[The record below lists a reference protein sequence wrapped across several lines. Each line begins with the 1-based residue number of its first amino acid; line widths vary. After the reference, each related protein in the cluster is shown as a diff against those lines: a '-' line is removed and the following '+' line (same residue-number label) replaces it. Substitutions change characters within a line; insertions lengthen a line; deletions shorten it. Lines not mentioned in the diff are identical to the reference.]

1 MKTANLNRLP
11 RRQAQLSRTGHDM
24 SQEFAFTAS
33 TGMILPV
40 YQDYLNAGETDYFS
54 GDLICRTQP
63 LVTAAMCDVDIYLDW
78 FFVPAQMLFTLF
90 GSKRW
95 MTNDLISSFYDDS
108 VITNDT
114 LPLFNIESYLGT
126 ATAYYGADSEAWY
139 STGYNSDFECL
150 GKSQFRLANHLGF
163 NPYGIFFGNSDAA
176 AGLRNYTNPNV
187 FPLFALAYQAIY
199 QDYFRLPL
207 DSFERRSIS
216 SFNVD
221 SDYTAT
227 STPVSFSAGAKKA
240 ELFCLRY
247 RPRHLDYFTSIKASP
262 IFSAMNSLGGSGT
275 GQTPAEILEKV
286 DNYLSGGTVKVLNS
300 TDGVVN
306 AGPGNVND
314 AAVQASTAIPTNG
327 LGTARL
333 RSLFAV
339 EKLLR
344 VIGRSKMDY
353 DSQVLAHLGFRVP
366 HDVKHQLTHIKTQH
380 TILHVNEITSTA
392 DTYNNGQGSALG
404 AIGGQGYSIIRKPE
418 HPYKFTAPTDG
429 VIMCTFSA
437 VPRLRYFGTF
447 DRQNALTSRLSF
459 YQPEFDKLGMQPLYY
474 YEAAGFSNVGQ
485 NSNRLGWQVRY
496 YQWKRK
502 FSRVSEAFAKPSVYG
517 QINQNSAWVLSSRPF
532 GTVNTANWPSV
543 GIGSSTVGLICK
555 PTDLN
560 SIMIVPYQEG
570 WDTSYLTNPQTM
582 FYTDP
587 FLCQF
592 LATVKKV
599 STMSAFGEPDL
610 GTI

>member
-114 LPLFNIESYLGT
+114 LPLFNIESYLSM
-126 ATAYYGADSEAWY
+126 ATSMYGADTDSWY
-139 STGYNSDFECL
+139 ATGYNSDFECL

-163 NPYGIFFGNSDAA
+163 NPYGIFYLNNDAA
-176 AGLRNYTNPNV
+176 TGLRNYTNPNV

-199 QDYFRLPL
+199 QDYFRIPL
-207 DSFERRSIS
+207 DSYERRSVS

-227 STPVSFSAGAKKA
+227 STPVSFSALAKKA

-262 IFSAMNSLGGSGT
+262 MFSAMNALGGSGS
-275 GQTPAEILEKV
+275 GQSPAEILAKV
-286 DNYLSGGTVKVLNS
+286 DSYLSGGTVKVLNS
-300 TDGVVN
+300 TDVIVN
-306 AGPGNVND
+306 SAPGTVND
-314 AAVQASTAIPTNG
+314 NATQGSSAIPANG

-380 TILHVNEITSTA
+380 TVLHINEITSTA

-404 AIGGQGYSIIRKPE
+404 AIGGQGYSIIRKPDK
-418 HPYKFTAPTDG
+418 PYKFTAPTDG

-474 YEAAGFSNVGQ
+474 YEAAGFTSLGQ
-485 NSNRLGWQVRY
+485 NSNRLGWQFRY

-532 GTVNTANWPSV
+532 GTVNTANWPSTGV
-543 GIGSSTVGLICK
+543 GTSTVGLVCK
-555 PTDLN
+555 PSDIN

-599 STMSAFGEPDL
+599 STMSAYGEPDL